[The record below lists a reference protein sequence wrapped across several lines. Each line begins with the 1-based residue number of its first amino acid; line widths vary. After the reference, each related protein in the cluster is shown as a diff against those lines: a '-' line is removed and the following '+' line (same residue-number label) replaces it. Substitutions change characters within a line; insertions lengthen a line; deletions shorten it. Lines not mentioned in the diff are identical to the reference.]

1 MQKEKKIAE
10 HNHVHRWFLA
20 EESI

>member
-1 MQKEKKIAE
+1 MQKEKNAE
-10 HNHVHRWFLA
+10 HNHVHRWSLA